1 MATCRWRLE
10 VILDKNQDRGEMT
23 SKDPA
28 LERRRVRLAL
38 RTYRNDAHISQPE
51 VAERLSWSPSKVI
64 RIEGGSVGVSVTDLR
79 ALLDLYGV
87 TDETIRRDLERA
99 TRESR
104 RPPWWAPF
112 REVVDPQ
119 FATYLGLESAAHE
132 LSAYDP
138 TLVPGLLQTEGY
150 TRALLADGKRPAA
163 RTDAIVRLRAERQR
177 RLLEEAAEPRLRFLV
192 DEAALRRWVGGAD
205 TMREQL
211 ERLTSVA
218 RLPHVEL
225 SVVPFTLGAHPVLRK
240 GSIALT
246 FRDGDDVLFVEGPS
260 GALTTRDDQ
269 DAVDEYLA
277 RFEESRSSAV
287 SGDEA
292 IGFID
297 EVLAQYPS

>member
-1 MATCRWRLE
+1 
-10 VILDKNQDRGEMT
+10 MT

-28 LERRRVRLAL
+28 LEKRRVRLAL
-38 RTYRNDAHISQPE
+38 RSFRNDAHISQPE
-51 VAERLSWSPSKVI
+51 VAERLAWSPSKVI

-87 TDETIRRDLERA
+87 TDDTIRRDLEQA

-104 RPPWWAPF
+104 RPPWWHAF
-112 REVVDPQ
+112 REVVSPP
-119 FATYLGLESAAHE
+119 FKVYLGLESAADE

-150 TRALLADGKRPAA
+150 TRALLAHSDLPPQRI
-163 RTDAIVRLRAERQR
+163 DAIVRLRAERQQ
-177 RLLEEAAEPRLRFLV
+177 RLLREAMGPRLRFLV

-211 ERLTSVA
+211 ARLTA
-218 RLPHVEL
+218 DAAAAHVDL
-225 SVVPFTLGAHPVLRK
+225 GVVPFTRGAHPVLRQ
-240 GSIALT
+240 GSIALV
-246 FRDGDDVLFVEGPS
+246 FRNDDDVLFVEGPN

-269 DAVDEYLA
+269 QAVAEYLA
-277 RFEESRSSAV
+277 RFEESREQALC
-287 SGDEA
+287 GAEA
-292 IGFID
+292 IAFID

>member
-1 MATCRWRLE
+1 
-10 VILDKNQDRGEMT
+10 MT

-38 RTYRNDAHISQPE
+38 RAYRNDAQISQPE
-51 VAERLSWSPSKVI
+51 VAEHLSWSPSKVI

-87 TDETIRRDLERA
+87 TDATIRRDLEQA

-104 RPPWWAPF
+104 RPPWWSAF
-112 REVVDPQ
+112 RDAVSPQ
-119 FATYLGLESAAHE
+119 FATYLGLESAACE
-132 LSAYDP
+132 LSSYDP

-150 TRALLADGKRPAA
+150 ARALLADGRRPAA

-192 DEAALRRWVGGAD
+192 DEAALRRWVGGPD

-211 ERLTSVA
+211 ERLKSAA
-218 RLPHVEL
+218 RVPHVEL
-225 SVVPFTLGAHPVLRK
+225 SVAPFTLGAHPVLRN

-246 FRDGDDVLFVEGPS
+246 FRDGDDVLFVEGTS

-269 DAVDEYLA
+269 EAVDEYLA
-277 RFEESRSSAV
+277 RFEDSRQNAL

>member
-10 VILDKNQDRGEMT
+10 VILDKNQDREEMT

-51 VAERLSWSPSKVI
+51 VAEHLSWSPSKVI

-87 TDETIRRDLERA
+87 TDETIRRDLEQA

-112 REVVDPQ
+112 REVVTPQ

-150 TRALLADGKRPAA
+150 TRALLADGERPAA

-192 DEAALRRWVGGAD
+192 DEAALRRWVGGAA

-211 ERLTSVA
+211 ERLASVA
-218 RLPHVEL
+218 RIPHVEL
-225 SVVPFTLGAHPVLRK
+225 SVVPFTLGVHPLLRS

-246 FRDGDDVLFVEGPS
+246 FRDGDDALFVEGPG

-269 DAVDEYLA
+269 EAVDEYLA
-277 RFEESRSSAV
+277 RFEESRGKAV
-287 SGDEA
+287 SGDDA

>member
-1 MATCRWRLE
+1 
-10 VILDKNQDRGEMT
+10 MT

-28 LERRRVRLAL
+28 LERRKVRLAL
-38 RTYRNDAHISQPE
+38 RNYRNDADISQPQ
-51 VAERLSWSPSKVI
+51 VAERLAWSPSKVI

-87 TDETIRRDLERA
+87 TDETIRRDLEQA
-99 TRESR
+99 TRDSR
-104 RPPWWAPF
+104 RPPWWSGY
-112 REVVDPQ
+112 RDVVSAQ
-119 FATYLGLESAAHE
+119 FAVFLGLESAASE

-138 TLVPGLLQTEGY
+138 TFVPGLLQTEDY
-150 TRALLADGKRPAA
+150 TRALLEDTQRPAE

-177 RLLEEAAEPRLRFLV
+177 RLLQEAAEPRLRFLV
-192 DEAALRRWVGGAD
+192 DEAALRRWVGGPA

-211 ERLTSVA
+211 ERLKSAA
-218 RLPHVEL
+218 RVPHVEL
-225 SVVPFTLGAHPVLRK
+225 SVVPFTLGAHPVLRS

-246 FRDGDDVLFVEGPS
+246 FRNDDDVLFVEGPS

-269 DAVDEYLA
+269 DAVVAYLA
-277 RFEESRSSAV
+277 RFEESRAKAV

-297 EVLAQYPS
+297 EVLDQYPS